1 MNKTTSEAVSL
12 QVEEQFLYESIVSVM
27 TRLFLPDNMNSYA
40 CCYDILGRSDIRGR
54 RATADLRRIFSE
66 RNISIEKKRL
76 DMFMLCE
83 TDVYMRKKWE
93 HYTRISGKTDAPA
106 WEEVYGRIWDF
117 ISPLWSA
124 MCEDGF
130 YLCDWIGT
138 LGRYLD

>member
-76 DMFMLCE
+76 DMFRLCE

-93 HYTRISGKTDAPA
+93 HYTRISSVPLSQFCLQ
-106 WEEVYGRIWDF
+106 ESSRI
-117 ISPLWSA
+117 SSMRQPSA
-124 MCEDGF
+124 RDS
-130 YLCDWIGT
+130 L
-138 LGRYLD
+138 